1 MADRIITPF
10 TNEHFIAFCEKM
22 LGQPYWYGC
31 CLYKCK
37 SSLLTSKT
45 RQYPSSYAVSRTAR
59 YKQDIAGKKVSA
71 DCVGACKGYA
81 WTGGG
86 IGVTES
92 IGTDK
97 SFTNKYGS
105 NGCPDQ
111 SANGMFSYAKKKGM
125 EWGKIGTLPEVV
137 GLALHKD
144 GHIGYYAGNGYA
156 IEWKG
161 FNYGCVKTKVA
172 GRGWLYWYKLPFIHY
187 GAVNETPL
195 DDAPE
200 TTVRDLYYKKG
211 NTMLRGEDVRKLQI
225 DLNTLGYSCGTADGI
240 FGQKTSAAVSAFQ
253 KSKNLEVD
261 GIVGSKTRAA
271 LELALESLGEKSG
284 ETETPADEPFESEM
298 ETGGDE
304 TPVTPEAP
312 ESDEGDTDEDDDS
325 DYEQPDADTPLD
337 YGTRLL
343 RYRAGYTMLTG
354 SDVTAVQTRLIQ
366 LGYNPGNADGI
377 YGPKTAAAVKKL
389 QTAAAIEVDGI
400 VGKDTR
406 KALTEGLHA
415 NSTEASGT
423 SNT

>member
-97 SFTNKYGS
+97 AFTNKYGS

-172 GRGWLYWYKLPFIHY
+172 GRGWLDVLGEDKKEDARFVLPNACATRMIVTMNARELLHFFSLRCCNRAQWEIRNL
-187 GAVNETPL
+187 AWE
-195 DDAPE
+195 
-200 TTVRDLYYKKG
+200 
-211 NTMLRGEDVRKLQI
+211 MLRLVAAVAPSLFVNAGPDCVRGACGQGKM
-225 DLNTLGYSCGTADGI
+225 SCGKPYGME
-240 FGQKTSAAVSAFQ
+240 G
-253 KSKNLEVD
+253 
-261 GIVGSKTRAA
+261 RA
-271 LELALESLGEKSG
+271 
-284 ETETPADEPFESEM
+284 
-298 ETGGDE
+298 
-304 TPVTPEAP
+304 
-312 ESDEGDTDEDDDS
+312 
-325 DYEQPDADTPLD
+325 
-337 YGTRLL
+337 
-343 RYRAGYTMLTG
+343 
-354 SDVTAVQTRLIQ
+354 
-366 LGYNPGNADGI
+366 
-377 YGPKTAAAVKKL
+377 
-389 QTAAAIEVDGI
+389 
-400 VGKDTR
+400 
-406 KALTEGLHA
+406 
-415 NSTEASGT
+415 
-423 SNT
+423 